1 MEPGAA
7 GESDKPS
14 YGYNVLL
21 VRWHNSADAF
31 DPAETLSAVAE
42 SHGYLVKHKAGKI
55 PGRATLRIDTEAS
68 VAKVKRRKSQ
78 LLSPDAR
85 RALNKLFRSAIR
97 DERMAPAIAAL
108 LARSQEGEDVSAEL
122 IKLLP
127 QIPTSRDRG

>member
-1 MEPGAA
+1 MNASTSEGVAD
-7 GESDKPS
+7 ESDKPS

-21 VRWHNSADAF
+21 VRWHKSANAF

-42 SHGYLVKHKAGKI
+42 SHGYRAKHKAGKI

-68 VAKVKRRKSQ
+68 VRKSKRRNSQ

-85 RALNKLFRSAIR
+85 RALNKLFRAAIR
-97 DERMAPAIAAL
+97 DERLAPAIAAL
-108 LARSQEGEDVSAEL
+108 LARSQGGEDVSAEL

-127 QIPTSRDRG
+127 QIQS